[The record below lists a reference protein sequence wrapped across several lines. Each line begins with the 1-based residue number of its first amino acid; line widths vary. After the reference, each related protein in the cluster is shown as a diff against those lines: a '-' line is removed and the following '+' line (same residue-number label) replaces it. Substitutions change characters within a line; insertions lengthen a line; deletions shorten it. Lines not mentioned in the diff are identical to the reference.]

1 MGAGGGGSAPPPHPR
16 PRAITTA
23 AVGSNRRGGDWGGD
37 GAAGAIVR
45 PTNPMTRDP
54 AFVRALAQG
63 EGVGAGWPGAV
74 HGAVAATGRCPD
86 GGDGWVDG
94 LTHEERA

>member
-1 MGAGGGGSAPPPHPR
+1 MGAGGDGLARPPHPR
-16 PRAITTA
+16 PRAVA
-23 AVGSNRRGGDWGGD
+23 VAVVGSNRQSGDWGSG

-74 HGAVAATGRCPD
+74 HGAAAATGRCPD
-86 GGDGWVDG
+86 GSDGWVDD
-94 LTHEERA
+94 LAQEERV